1 MKKLAIAAAVAALA
15 TGGAHAY
22 TVGSFANGF
31 VVPNVYFDAAETTT
45 VGLINQS
52 AGTAAIYWTFFD
64 VNSNHVTDGC
74 FTMTSK
80 DYAPFVWSKEAG
92 TGLSGIRG
100 YLTFAAGSSTVG
112 GVAQTA
118 CAASAQLAG
127 ASAQISGN
135 AFQVNLTGK
144 SVAFVPVIDGPL
156 TIVDGQDI
164 TIMDK
169 NSLTAV
175 AGAAQVSS
183 TSTPNISMRY
193 FIDGATGGTD
203 TRIVVWSTGFQKKSH
218 TVNIYND
225 NQERK
230 SVNFVL
236 ANDEL
241 DYFDPETIVGRP
253 AAFLDGFID
262 WTVTPAS
269 LANSAGVAQ
278 NGSVYAYSVISAP
291 SFGAVQTVLGA
302 AR

>member
-22 TVGSFANGF
+22 TVGSFSNGF

-52 AGTAAIYWTFFD
+52 AGTTAVYWTFFD

-74 FTMTSK
+74 FPMTSK
-80 DYAPFVWSKEAG
+80 DYEPFVWSASAG
-92 TGLSGIRG
+92 TGLSGVRG
-100 YLTFAAGSSTVG
+100 YLVFAAGASTAAG
-112 GVAQTA
+112 TAQTA
-118 CAASAQLAG
+118 CAASAFLAG
-127 ASAQISGN
+127 TSAQISGN

-156 TIVDGQDI
+156 TIAGTQDI

-183 TSTPNISMRY
+183 SVSPNISMRY

-203 TRIVVWSTGFQKKSH
+203 TRIVVWSTGVQKKSH

-225 NQERK
+225 KQERK

-253 AAFLDGFID
+253 AAFTDGFID
-262 WTVTPAS
+262 WTVTTSS
-269 LANSAGVAQ
+269 LANGSTTME
-278 NGSVYAYSVISAP
+278 GSVYAYSVISAP

>member
-1 MKKLAIAAAVAALA
+1 
-15 TGGAHAY
+15 
-22 TVGSFANGF
+22 VGSFSNGF

-45 VGLINQS
+45 IGLINQ
-52 AGTAAIYWTFFD
+52 GTTTAAVYWTFFD

-74 FTMTSK
+74 FPMTAK
-80 DYAPFVWSKEAG
+80 DYEPFVWSAQAG
-92 TGLSGIRG
+92 TGLSGVRG
-100 YLTFAAGSSTVG
+100 YLTFAVGSSTVDG
-112 GVAQTA
+112 AAQTA
-118 CAASAQLAG
+118 CGASAYLATG
-127 ASAQISGN
+127 ATAQISGN

-156 TIVDGQDI
+156 TIVSGQDI
-164 TIMDK
+164 TIMNKD
-169 NSLTAV
+169 SLTAV
-175 AGAAQVSS
+175 TGAAQVNS

-193 FIDGATGGTD
+193 FVDGATGGTD
-203 TRIVVWSTGFQKKSH
+203 TRIVVWSTGYQKKSH

-225 NQERK
+225 KQERK

-269 LANSAGVAQ
+269 LANGTVTTTG
-278 NGSVYAYSVISAP
+278 GSVYAYSVISAP

-302 AR
+302 AK